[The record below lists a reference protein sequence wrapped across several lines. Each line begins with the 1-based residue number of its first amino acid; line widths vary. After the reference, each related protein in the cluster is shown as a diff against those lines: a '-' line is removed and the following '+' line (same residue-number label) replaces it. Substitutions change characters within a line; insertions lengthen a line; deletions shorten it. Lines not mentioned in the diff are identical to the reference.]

1 MLEFVEGADGKLSH
15 LRIEQ
20 RDSTGEQ
27 VLGKDGEPLAV
38 GGSGE
43 NAGWPWEQRDLD
55 VEGAFVAIG
64 HTPNTHLLRT
74 VRKDS
79 EGYIY
84 TIPGSTV
91 TSVTGVYAAGDVA
104 DPVYR

>member
-1 MLEFVEGADGKLSH
+1 MISCRNDH
-15 LRIEQ
+15 DHPTQLRP
-20 RDSTGEQ
+20 TAAPN
-27 VLGKDGEPLAV
+27 VLVPTC
-38 GGSGE
+38 S
-43 NAGWPWEQRDLD
+43 NRPPTPY
-55 VEGAFVAIG
+55 FYSG
-64 HTPNTHLLRT
+64 HTPNTQLFRT

-84 TIPGSTV
+84 TIPASTV